1 LRKYSKMTI
10 KQFLIKISEI
20 LDELKIDYAISGGV
34 AVSVWGRPRYT
45 ADLDIVTKIDNAN
58 QIENLVKI
66 LLKNIKG
73 SYADEAA
80 ALEAFQRKSEFN
92 LVESEYGLKA
102 DFFVIGHDEYQK
114 QELKR
119 AKKKRIAGKMV
130 KFISPEDLIISKLKW
145 YQENQS
151 DRQIED
157 ILTVLEAG
165 NIDMRYLHSWI
176 KKLELEDGWEK
187 TSQHKKG
194 QH

>member
-1 LRKYSKMTI
+1 MTI

-45 ADLDIVTKIDNAN
+45 ADLDIVLEIDNAN

-66 LLKNIKG
+66 LLKDIKG

-92 LVESEYGLKA
+92 LIESEYGLKA
-102 DFFVIGHDEYQK
+102 DFFVIGQDEYQK

-145 YQENQS
+145 YQESQS

-176 KKLELEDGWEK
+176 KKLGLDEEWQK
-187 TSQHKKG
+187 ISHRKKR
-194 QH
+194 HH